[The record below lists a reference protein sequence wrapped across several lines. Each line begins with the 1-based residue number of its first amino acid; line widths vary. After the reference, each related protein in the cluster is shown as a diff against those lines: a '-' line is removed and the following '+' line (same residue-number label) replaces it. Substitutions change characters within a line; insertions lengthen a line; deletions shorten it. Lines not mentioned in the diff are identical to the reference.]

1 MKIKKLINRL
11 RSIGCYVIAD
21 ANDNSVTLS
30 RLLFRHMGAMRLE
43 ITKVFVFRL
52 PETGHYAFT
61 LNPDIEQ
68 DTQLADIQYNTKYRC
83 VGFECLVPTVNRIFY
98 DYGICPNIRVKLDVC
113 IETAPNGMK
122 YYIISKPH
130 GKHNRKQQKA

>member
-1 MKIKKLINRL
+1 MIKRLIDRL
-11 RSIGCYVIAD
+11 RYFGCYVIAD

-30 RLLFRHMGAMRLE
+30 RLLFRRMGGMRLE
-43 ITKVFVFRL
+43 SAKVFVFRL
-52 PETGHYAFT
+52 PQTGHYAFT
-61 LNPDIEQ
+61 INPAIDSP
-68 DTQLADIQYNTKYRC
+68 TQLADIQYNAKYRC